1 MVHHLSLGYGS
12 ACATIIEVLSEVTP
26 DARAF
31 ATPRVVGALLEVISL
46 DGAAAAYALR
56 KNEGYPYI
64 VTTSVQTTAIKASKM
79 ILSEAWGPTKLAC
92 RRCSPWSTGASSRW
106 RSPPRPS
113 SRSFKSSARAWSTR
127 RRVLDSTNYGRRAC
141 AYSGSLH
148 RAGRA
153 FDEIQCAALAC
164 SRDPRRGRRRR

>member
-1 MVHHLSLGYGS
+1 
-12 ACATIIEVLSEVTP
+12 
-26 DARAF
+26 
-31 ATPRVVGALLEVISL
+31 
-46 DGAAAAYALR
+46 
-56 KNEGYPYI
+56 
-64 VTTSVQTTAIKASKM
+64 M

-141 AYSGSLH
+141 AYSGSLR

-153 FDEIQCAALAC
+153 STKFNTCRGNLRVLSNKEKRQTYDQFGNRAFGACLADNVAIKFGYDFTRGKVFHQVSRTEAGLGPMWNRACEIAE
-164 SRDPRRGRRRR
+164 P